1 MDGFIFTMFLFFLF
15 VLLMAAV
22 IAHVKGKMAVY
33 LTAVTTTLSAWFV
46 GLVLD
51 ANIDFGSDGFLALRI
66 LLPILA
72 MGLCILHAI
81 MKNKS
86 DR

>member
-1 MDGFIFTMFLFFLF
+1 MDGFIFTIFLFFLF

-51 ANIDFGSDGFLALRI
+51 ANIDFGSDGFWRFESFY
-66 LLPILA
+66 PY
-72 MGLCILHAI
+72 
-81 MKNKS
+81 
-86 DR
+86 

>member
-1 MDGFIFTMFLFFLF
+1 MNGFVFMI
-15 VLLMAAV
+15 LLAIVFIVSMLMV
-22 IAHVKGKMAVY
+22 ISTVKGKRVVY
-33 LTAVTTTLSAWFV
+33 ITAITATLFAWFV

-51 ANIDFGSDGFLALRI
+51 ANIGFGDPAGFLSFRI

-81 MKNKS
+81 MESK
-86 DR
+86 D

>member
-22 IAHVKGKMAVY
+22 IAHVKGNMAVY
-33 LTAVTTTLSAWFV
+33 LTAVATTLSAWFI

-51 ANIDFGSDGFLALRI
+51 ANLDFPDGFLAFRVLF
-66 LLPILA
+66 PILA
-72 MGLCILHAI
+72 MGLCILHAV

-86 DR
+86 D